1 LKKHVISLIST
12 FQPIFFLSALLLI
25 LIASPQARGSLAV
38 THQKA
43 TFAAGCFWGV
53 EAAFEKIPG
62 VYSATSGYTGGNAK
76 NPTYKQ
82 VCSGTT
88 GHAEAVEVDYNPSK
102 VTYDQLLNV
111 FWNEHD
117 PTADGSYHGGQYRSA
132 IFYHDHDQEVAA
144 KASKEKLEKKLR
156 KTIQTQI
163 LPAPKFWMAE
173 DYHQDYHKKNGGIC
187 H

>member
-1 LKKHVISLIST
+1 MKNHIASLIA
-12 FQPIFFLSALLLI
+12 ALTLVLLI
-25 LIASPQARGSLAV
+25 SPNARGSLAV

-62 VYSATSGYTGGNAK
+62 VYSATSGYAGGK
-76 NPTYKQ
+76 KENPTYQQ

-88 GHAEAVEVDYNPSK
+88 GHCEAVEVDYNPTK

-117 PTADGSYHGGQYRSA
+117 PTADTSYHGGQYRSA
-132 IFYHDHDQEVAA
+132 IFYHNHDQEVAA
-144 KASKEKLEKKLR
+144 NASKDKLEKKLG
-156 KTIQTQI
+156 KIIQTQI
-163 LPAPKFWMAE
+163 LPAPKFWQAE
-173 DYHQDYHKKNGGIC
+173 EYHQNYHKKNGGVC